1 MAEFELPQDLT
12 QLSNTEFLTSLTDEE
27 LAEALDVAAQT
38 FAQLSA
44 QDEITDDSLNRM
56 RALAAGSEA
65 IRAEQ
70 RARREAA
77 EKAAAEIEA
86 MAAVVRGEDPNAQTE
101 TESEGQEATASADND
116 SGSDGEEATASAD
129 TTPTTQAA
137 PSAPAG
143 QETAPTATASAITR
157 RALNLSAVRRV
168 QPRVLPEPPAPT
180 TSITAAVDVPG
191 YTPGAPLSFDEITA
205 GIISRANAL
214 KTAGGGVGQVISYRH
229 PYPKE
234 LIVTDSSSAPEGTT
248 VSLTASNQR
257 RLPQGDLIASGG
269 WCAPSETIY
278 ELTDTACPDL
288 LWDAPEI
295 QLARG
300 GLRYYKPLSL
310 DVAAMTWVHTEAD
323 DISGAEK
330 PCFRIPCPDPVEVRC
345 DAVGVCLEAGILT
358 QRHFPELV
366 SWYLRH
372 AMIAHEIR
380 IKQVLFQQ
388 ALNTATQV
396 TLEPTF
402 GALSAVFAAVALQA
416 ADMIERHSLCEST
429 ALEVVFPYWS
439 RQLFLADLARQN
451 GVNICDLD
459 PGCIQDTFRKL
470 GVRVQF
476 ARGLNPAVPD
486 EIGGP
491 APATVFPGE
500 IKFLIYPSGGLVIGR
515 GEEVN
520 LGVIHDSTKFRHND
534 YTALFAEECVAL
546 VDRSID
552 TRLVTVPVCP
562 DGATGAQL
570 EMVCAAGQS
579 AGATS

>member
-1 MAEFELPQDLT
+1 MAFELPQDLT
-12 QLSNTEFLTSLTDEE
+12 QLSDGAYLSTLTDEE
-27 LAEALDVAAQT
+27 LSAATETTAQT
-38 FAQLSA
+38 FAALSA
-44 QDEITDDSLNRM
+44 QDEITDDALAQM
-56 RALAAGSEA
+56 RALATGTEA
-65 IRAEQ
+65 IRSEQ
-70 RARREAA
+70 RSRREAA
-77 EKAAAEIEA
+77 EAAVSEIDQLAAQIRGDEAPAAPAEPEQPETTAAA
-86 MAAVVRGEDPNAQTE
+86 DPAPEQ
-101 TESEGQEATASADND
+101 
-116 SGSDGEEATASAD
+116 
-129 TTPTTQAA
+129 PAA
-137 PSAPAG
+137 PADPAPA
-143 QETAPTATASAITR
+143 APAAPATATASAVAR
-157 RALNLSAVRRV
+157 PALNLSAVRRV
-168 QPRVLPEPPAPT
+168 QPRVLPEAPAPGT
-180 TSITAAVDVPG
+180 TITAAVDVPG
-191 YTPGAPLSFDEITA
+191 YTPGADLNFGDITA

-229 PYPKE
+229 PYPQE
-234 LIVTDSSSAPEGTT
+234 LIVTDSSSAPEGTS
-248 VSLTASNQR
+248 VALTASSQS
-257 RLPQGDLIASGG
+257 RLPERELVASGG

-300 GLRYYKPLSL
+300 GLRYYMPLSL

-330 PCFRIPCPDPVEVRC
+330 PCFKIPCPEPVEVRC
-345 DAVGVCLEAGILT
+345 DAIGVCLEAGILT

-366 SWYLRH
+366 SWYLRNS
-372 AMIAHEIR
+372 MVAHEIR
-380 IKQVLFQQ
+380 IKQQLFQQ
-388 ALNTATQV
+388 ALNTATPV
-396 TLEPTF
+396 DIAPSF
-402 GALSAVFAAVALQA
+402 GALSSVFAAVGLQA

-459 PGCIQDTFRKL
+459 PNCIQDTFSKL

-491 APATVFPGE
+491 DPAVAFPSE
-500 IKFLIYPSGGLVIGR
+500 VKFLIYPAGGLVIGR

-520 LGVIHDSTKFRHND
+520 LGVIHDSTKFRTND
-534 YTALFAEECVAL
+534 YTALFAEECAAL
-546 VDRSID
+546 VNRSVD

-562 DGATGAQL
+562 SGETGAQTL
-570 EMVCAAGQS
+570 LAC
-579 AGATS
+579 